1 MPHETM
7 ARDHATRANDK
18 CPRLYVQN
26 SAFSALSQKGGGA
39 RPGRGLDT
47 TRDMT
52 ADGPKYLTQSGKEKG
67 DPKVALVPDRSNDQD
82 HSPVS
87 IFFAK
92 LFQPPPCI
100 ALSTLS
106 CQLRIAWYSSS
117 ARELIRSRAAMR
129 WPTSSICSIRWSSVL
144 SISKS

>member
-1 MPHETM
+1 M

-39 RPGRGLDT
+39 RPGRGLTT

-67 DPKVALVPDRSNDQD
+67 DPKVALVPDRSNAQD
-82 HSPVS
+82 HSPVN

-92 LFQPPPCI
+92 LSETISIEECDKLIFP
-100 ALSTLS
+100 ARYLKFVKV
-106 CQLRIAWYSSS
+106 RIHLYVKIIHAHS
-117 ARELIRSRAAMR
+117 
-129 WPTSSICSIRWSSVL
+129 P
-144 SISKS
+144 